1 MSASPGE
8 FRFEPIG
15 FIRSPFV
22 ERIDAPRQATAAL
35 DVQARIELRQ
45 GRGYEHALEGL
56 ERWERLWVL
65 FVFHRNVAEGRGW
78 KPKVLPPRSTKK
90 EGLFATRSPHRPN
103 PIGISVTRL
112 DRIDGLTLHVV
123 GLDALDGTPVL
134 DLKPY
139 VPYADAFP
147 EARSGWLAPADPV
160 EPWRV
165 VFDEEARTALAWL
178 RAQGVD
184 LAPAIE
190 SVLALGPQPHPY
202 RRIRPRTGQ
211 TGAFTLATKEWRVDF
226 SAEGRTLRVA
236 RLRSGY
242 SARAI
247 AEDPGLA
254 LHKEFRDTFGR
265 TPPV

>member
-1 MSASPGE
+1 MRASSDE

-15 FIRSPFV
+15 FIRSPFL
-22 ERIDAPRQATAAL
+22 ERLDAPRQAAAAF
-35 DVQARIELRQ
+35 DVRARIELRH
-45 GRGYEHALEGL
+45 GRGFEHALEGVD
-56 ERWERLWVL
+56 RWDRLWVL
-65 FVFHRNVAEGRGW
+65 YVFDRNVAEGRGW
-78 KPKVLPPRSTKK
+78 RPKVRPPRSTKK

-103 PIGISVTRL
+103 PIGMSVTRL
-112 DRIDGLTLHVV
+112 DRIEGLTLHVV
-123 GLDALDGTPVL
+123 GLDALDGSPVL

-165 VFDEEARTALAWL
+165 VFDEEARAALAWL
-178 RAQGVD
+178 RSHGVD
-184 LAPAIE
+184 LAPGIE

-202 RRIRPRTGQ
+202 RRIRPRAGQ
-211 TGAFTLATKEWRVDF
+211 IGAFTLARKEWRVDF
-226 SAEGRTLRVA
+226 AAEGRTLRVV
-236 RLRSGY
+236 RVRSGH

-254 LHKEFRDTFGR
+254 LHRAFRDAFGR
-265 TPPV
+265 AAPV